1 MLFASVDG
9 FSKVDSYTGNGQT
22 LSNGTYVTTG
32 FQPRFIILKHTGTGN
47 WFVFDSLRGFGTPG
61 QNTLSIYLNDGNTS
75 NGSTYVE
82 PDANGFRVV
91 DDSPQVN
98 GNGNRYIY
106 YAHA

>member
-1 MLFASVDG
+1 M
-9 FSKVDSYTGNGQT
+9 
-22 LSNGTYVTTG
+22 
-32 FQPRFIILKHTGTGN
+32 
-47 WFVFDSLRGFGTPG
+47 FDSLRGFGTPG